1 MLKFKFATSYKF
13 FEEELSVEFGACQQ
27 QSNDVDCR
35 FYSVA
40 NVFHSPSAIH
50 ISTKITCEDQV
61 RAHLLKCIK
70 SGQFTLSKPEQK
82 ELHYHENLIKFDEF
96 SRPAL
101 NIPGTS
107 PEYPLKV
114 LTFGTSRGYSGA
126 S

>member
-1 MLKFKFATSYKF
+1 MLKYKFATSYKF
-13 FEEELSVEFGACQQ
+13 FEEELSVKFGACQQ
-27 QSNDVDCR
+27 KSNDVDCR

-61 RAHLLKCIK
+61 RPHLLKCIK
-70 SGQFTLSKPEQK
+70 SGQFTLSKPEEK
-82 ELHYHENLIKFDEF
+82 ELHENLIKLDEF

-101 NIPGTS
+101 NIQGTS
-107 PEYPLKV
+107 REDPLKV
-114 LTFGTSRGYSGA
+114 LTFGTTRGYSGD

>member
-1 MLKFKFATSYKF
+1 MLKIKFATSYKF
-13 FEEELSVEFGACQQ
+13 FEEEISVEFGACQQ
-27 QSNDVDCR
+27 QSNDVGCR

-40 NVFHSPSAIH
+40 NVFHSPSEIH

-61 RAHLLKCIK
+61 RPHLLKCIK
-70 SGQFTLSKPEQK
+70 SGQLTLSKPEEK

-101 NIPGTS
+101 NIPGTF
-107 PEYPLKV
+107 PEDPLKV
-114 LTFGTSRGYSGA
+114 LTFGTSRLYSGD